1 MVKSTMDLNTATAA
15 DFEKLVGQIFSV
27 SEADDCEL
35 LLERVDALLKHDE
48 SSRQPFALVFKG
60 EHPQPLTQGTFE
72 LRHTEAGAL
81 QIFLV
86 PIAQTEGA
94 YLYEAV
100 FN

>member
-1 MVKSTMDLNTATAA
+1 MVKSTMNLNTATAA
-15 DFEKLVGQIFSV
+15 DFEKLVGQCFSV
-27 SEADDCEL
+27 PEVDDCEL
-35 LLERVDALLKHDE
+35 QLDRVDSLVKHDE

-60 EHPQPLTQGTFE
+60 VHTQPLPQGTLE
-72 LRHTEAGAL
+72 LQHIEEGAM

-86 PIAQTEGA
+86 PIGQTEGA